1 MIFFF
6 QILTVWW
13 TFHRKDFKWEKN
25 GVRGQ
30 FLKKN
35 KFCKENLTKVWKQLP
50 VAILQQAK
58 TGAQSDATLIISYLL
73 KV

>member
-1 MIFFF
+1 M
-6 QILTVWW
+6 
-13 TFHRKDFKWEKN
+13 
-25 GVRGQ
+25 RGQ

-73 KV
+73 KVFERKEIVFISIFEFK

>member
-1 MIFFF
+1 M
-6 QILTVWW
+6 
-13 TFHRKDFKWEKN
+13 
-25 GVRGQ
+25 RGQ

-35 KFCKENLTKVWKQLP
+35 KFCKDNLTKVWKQLP